1 MSQHPRLPW
10 AIKHFHPSSG
20 EYCGSATSS
29 PARVSGPLLMTI
41 CLDGLQISSWRP
53 IRSCVP
59 SPHSCIPCWKASTC
73 AASGPV
79 IGDLLLK
86 YLPQASWPIGPFP
99 SLIWGSQCFHV
110 MGVGCVRSRLEKRA
124 KKALKWGFGPP
135 KRPDFP
141 C

>member
-1 MSQHPRLPW
+1 
-10 AIKHFHPSSG
+10 
-20 EYCGSATSS
+20 
-29 PARVSGPLLMTI
+29 MTI

-99 SLIWGSQCFHV
+99 SLISWLTLSALFYFAQKPPCAV
-110 MGVGCVRSRLEKRA
+110 PSAEKN
-124 KKALKWGFGPP
+124 KKFTLVQNE
-135 KRPDFP
+135 
-141 C
+141 